1 MMRKIFWEITM
12 FVSLFL
18 SACQSSE
25 QNVSV
30 AQYDGGEV
38 LSLDEKNVDD
48 VRKVKLSE
56 LVDDFR
62 IIRFENVDDAFFKSS
77 WMYFSDNYILV
88 RQNNAPLKLFN
99 QVGKF
104 LTNIGDFGQGP
115 GEYKS
120 VYDVLIDEKNECV
133 YMVPLVGNSIYK
145 YNLSGNFLGKIELEE
160 KINKGRIFLQPDN
173 VLSLVQLCFK
183 DLGEKYTGVNVFQEY
198 PDSIQYV
205 YAEQLAS
212 NMKNTAGE
220 RTGFD
225 NEIWSYRNMDEFAFM
240 MTHADTLYHYDS
252 SSNRIKAR
260 FSMKIDSEKLK
271 DNFFILNEFPHH
283 YFIIIT
289 GESGRNI
296 LVEKENQIAY
306 EANLVNDFM
315 GNMKFHPQ
323 FQDGY
328 FYCNLEPG
336 DLKEKIENH
345 LKSGDCP
352 EEQIEALRRLA
363 STLNENDNN
372 ILLLGKLRK

>member
-1 MMRKIFWEITM
+1 MICKIFWGITV
-12 FVSLFL
+12 FVCFFL
-18 SACQSSE
+18 SACQSSV
-25 QNVSV
+25 QNLSV
-30 AQYDGGEV
+30 AQYDGEEV
-38 LSLDEKNVDD
+38 LSLDEKNVNE
-48 VRKVKLSE
+48 VRTVKLSE

-62 IIRFENVDDAFFKSS
+62 IINFENIDDAFFKSS

-104 LTNIGDFGQGP
+104 LTDVGDFGQGP

-120 VYDVLIDEKNECV
+120 VYDVLIDETNECV
-133 YMVPLVGNSIYK
+133 YMLPMVGNSIYK

-183 DLGEKYTGVNVFQEY
+183 DLGEKYTGVNVFLEY

-225 NEIWSYRNMDEFAFM
+225 NEIWSYRNMDKFAFM

-252 SSNRIKAR
+252 SGNRIKAR

-315 GNMKFHPQ
+315 GNMKFYPQ

-345 LKSGDCP
+345 LKSGGCP